1 VLKNPLINLNEEI
14 QRLEELLKS
23 KKFTSK
29 KQSKHYEL
37 LSGTLHA
44 FREVRENE
52 LDFYYSGLKELK
64 LDFDEH
70 LSSNPNSEIIGESI
84 SIDFYLCCSAGYF
97 GVDGA
102 IAAVIQ
108 SFCN

>member
-1 VLKNPLINLNEEI
+1 MSQKTETVKSHSGVLKNPLINLNEEI

-70 LSSNPNSEIIGESI
+70 LSSNPNSEIIGELMDSLTPHCG
-84 SIDFYLCCSAGYF
+84 F
-97 GVDGA
+97 
-102 IAAVIQ
+102 
-108 SFCN
+108 